1 MFGIGGPELIFILV
15 LALLIFGPK
24 KLPQI
29 GRTLGKGMSEF
40 RKASTELQR
49 AINSELEEPST
60 TPATRR
66 PALLADPL
74 AAVMTPAAP
83 LVTAAPASPAPPAAS
98 SGGEADAA
106 TTTT

>member
-24 KLPQI
+24 RLPQI
-29 GRTLGKGMSEF
+29 GRTLGKGMAEF

-49 AINSELEEPST
+49 AINTELEEPSN

-66 PALLADPL
+66 PALLPSEPPA
-74 AAVMTPAAP
+74 PAA
-83 LVTAAPASPAPPAAS
+83 TAAPADPATDPDALTTPAR
-98 SGGEADAA
+98 
-106 TTTT
+106 